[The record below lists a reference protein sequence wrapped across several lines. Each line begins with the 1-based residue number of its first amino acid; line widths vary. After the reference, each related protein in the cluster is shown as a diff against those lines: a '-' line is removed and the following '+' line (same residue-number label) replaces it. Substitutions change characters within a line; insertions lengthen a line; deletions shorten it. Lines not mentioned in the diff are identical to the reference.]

1 MSLYFFRISTGRY
14 SGAADQPYEFED
26 RAAAWTEMTEV
37 CANLLGSIARNLKPN
52 ANGAWSCST
61 RTRSRSSASA
71 WSARP
76 CADDRERAT
85 VNGRQRVQI
94 REFRFIAREKCAT
107 AVV

>member
-52 ANGAWSCST
+52 AKWSMELL
-61 RTRSRSSASA
+61 
-71 WSARP
+71 
-76 CADDRERAT
+76 DENKEQ
-85 VNGRQRVQI
+85 V
-94 REFRFIAREKCAT
+94 FRISLVGEAAGCKKTPR
-107 AVV
+107 

>member
-52 ANGAWSCST
+52 AEWCMELLDENKQ
-61 RTRSRSSASA
+61 
-71 WSARP
+71 P
-76 CADDRERAT
+76 
-85 VNGRQRVQI
+85 VFRVSLVGETI
-94 REFRFIAREKCAT
+94 GCKPI
-107 AVV
+107 

>member
-52 ANGAWSCST
+52 AKWSMELLDENKQQVFRISLV
-61 RTRSRSSASA
+61 SEASCCT
-71 WSARP
+71 SE
-76 CADDRERAT
+76 ER
-85 VNGRQRVQI
+85 G
-94 REFRFIAREKCAT
+94 
-107 AVV
+107 

>member
-52 ANGAWSCST
+52 AKWSMELLDENKKPVFRVSLVGETLC
-61 RTRSRSSASA
+61 
-71 WSARP
+71 
-76 CADDRERAT
+76 CADT
-85 VNGRQRVQI
+85 
-94 REFRFIAREKCAT
+94 T
-107 AVV
+107 ADES